1 MNVPDGFYTTKVT
14 VEVEVV
20 HQFDPGQG
28 IRLVTGLLKLPTA
41 PAVQSVKVLA
51 VESNYKLFELP
62 LDEMVKLDL
71 DKLDSNLLK

>member
-1 MNVPDGFYTTKVT
+1 MNVPDGFFTTKIL
-14 VEVEVV
+14 VEVEVT

-28 IRLVTGLLKLPTA
+28 IRMATGLLQTPQT

-51 VESNYKLFELP
+51 AESNYKVWSKP

-71 DKLDSNLLK
+71 DNLPR

>member
-1 MNVPDGFYTTKVT
+1 MNTPDGFFTTKVT

-20 HQFDPGQG
+20 HQFNPAQG
-28 IRLVTGLLKLPTA
+28 IRLVTGLLQTPQT

-51 VESNYKLFELP
+51 AESNYKLWSKP

-71 DKLDSNLLK
+71 DNLPR